1 MVVAALVVAI
11 VSAAICAA
19 SVLYARRSAV
29 AANTSAG
36 SAAITARLDTDR
48 RHAELTPRFRITC
61 GPENPGVDTTFM
73 SIYLAGPPELER
85 LDKLTVVIRDDP
97 PWRSQGTPLAAG
109 PTREQVAEQIWG
121 RYKFT
126 RGVGPGADPAT
137 GLFGADR
144 TGRTCPAGEMFV
156 GERLLFQLD
165 PTWPPSWSQWSL
177 ESWQEKVGPLLR
189 LRLEC
194 HREGQAPW
202 ILPCEV
208 LVQDG
213 VGSTEVPE
221 QSSP

>member
-1 MVVAALVVAI
+1 MSPPPGAAGGFFFSGWPAI
-11 VSAAICAA
+11 ATSGGGDRPAEDRRAVWPSAGPRRLD
-19 SVLYARRSAV
+19 VPTPARRAR
-29 AANTSAG
+29 SAG
-36 SAAITARLDTDR
+36 W
-48 RHAELTPRFRITC
+48 
-61 GPENPGVDTTFM
+61 
-73 SIYLAGPPELER
+73 AGPRELEG
-85 LDKLTVVIRDDP
+85 LDKLTVVIRDAP

>member
-85 LDKLTVVIRDDP
+85 LDKLTVVIR
-97 PWRSQGTPLAAG
+97 
-109 PTREQVAEQIWG
+109 
-121 RYKFT
+121 
-126 RGVGPGADPAT
+126 ADPAT